1 MKPHKPDKHFTD
13 DELLRAMIDLAD
25 LDPARQAHF
34 KACLHCQRQ
43 TRELSDSYSRLG
55 QMARQMT
62 PQPRKSF
69 RLPADDA
76 PAHRWYFKPA
86 LALGALGVLV
96 FAIALW
102 MPRFSRNSQ
111 TPTPQVAR
119 QFKNDDQLMAEVD
132 ALVENALPER
142 YQQLASLSGDRSLE
156 DLDEF
161 MNWMVPAPDETEDL
175 EKPAASDQDGRQGPL
190 ARSDETV
197 HAVEGKTA

>member
-1 MKPHKPDKHFTD
+1 
-13 DELLRAMIDLAD
+13 
-25 LDPARQAHF
+25 
-34 KACLHCQRQ
+34 
-43 TRELSDSYSRLG
+43 
-55 QMARQMT
+55 
-62 PQPRKSF
+62 
-69 RLPADDA
+69 
-76 PAHRWYFKPA
+76 
-86 LALGALGVLV
+86 
-96 FAIALW
+96 

-132 ALVENALPER
+132 ALVENALPEK